1 MEKIVFAH
9 LYNDYSGSP
18 LVLST
23 VIKGFLNRKTRVEL
37 ITSTSEGFLS
47 ELDLPKKNN
56 AYRFHQH
63 KFLRLITFLF
73 CQIRMFFQALQYRE
87 EQVVFY
93 VNTLLPFGVALAAK
107 LMNKKVVYHLHETS
121 VRPIILKRF
130 LKWVASVTATELV
143 YVSDFLRKE
152 ESIKGVTGSV
162 VPNALS
168 KAFLEQASSFQNEQP
183 TQKDFVVLMICSL
196 KAYKGV
202 NEFVAL
208 AKQLPQLQFEM
219 VLNATQPEIDHFF
232 AATKLSTNLSL
243 FPKQAN
249 VHPFYQRAS
258 LVLNLSHP
266 QLWVETFGMTLL
278 EGMAYGIPAISPPV
292 GGPVE
297 LIHSGKN
304 GYQIDQRALPQIIE
318 RITQLST
325 NEQLYQSFSQQARIK
340 AATFNVE
347 RMQESLFNLIYLSR
361 VA

>member
-23 VIKGFLNRKTRVEL
+23 VIKGFLQRGTPVEL
-37 ITSTSEGFLS
+37 MTSASEGFLS
-47 ELDLPKKNN
+47 ELELPRKHN

-63 KFLRLITFLF
+63 QFLRLLAFLF
-73 CQIRMFFQALQYRE
+73 CQIRMFFQAFQYRD

-130 LKWVASVTATELV
+130 LKWVASITATELI
-143 YVSDFLRKE
+143 YVSDFLRKA
-152 ESIKGVTGSV
+152 ESIKGVTGNV
-162 VPNALS
+162 VHNALS
-168 KAFLEQASSFQNEQP
+168 KAFLEQASSFQKQQREQ
-183 TQKDFVVLMICSL
+183 QDFLVLMICSL

-219 VLNATQPEIDHFF
+219 VLNATQAEIDHFF
-232 AATKLSTNLSL
+232 EGTVLSANLSL

-266 QLWVETFGMTLL
+266 QRWVETFGMTLL

-304 GYQIDQRALPQIIE
+304 GYQIDQRALPEIVKS
-318 RITQLST
+318 ITQLAT
-325 NEQLYQSFSQQARIK
+325 DKALYQRFSQQAKIK
-340 AATFNVE
+340 AAAFNVE
-347 RMQESLFNLIYLSR
+347 RMQESLFNLIYVPR